1 MQEPLVWLKS
11 IASLKSGSG
20 IARTAGD
27 QAGLEINDVDRY
39 GAALALRLFDWF
51 AEVGIDDFETAYAV
65 ANRAATF
72 LWYVE
77 RHRDAEEMEEI
88 IGVAGGVKGVTLYA
102 VAGENR
108 FTLSLDAEEIDEWRC
123 ALQRNDAAELSA
135 AANRFIRK
143 LADAAGLPVEHI
155 EADQDDILNQV
166 RQMLE
171 EVDKGG

>member
-1 MQEPLVWLKS
+1 MIWLKS
-11 IASLKSGSG
+11 IAGLKSGSG
-20 IARTAGD
+20 IARVAGE
-27 QAGLEINDVDRY
+27 QSGMEINDVDRY
-39 GAALALRLFDWF
+39 GAALALHLFDWF
-51 AEVGIDDFETAYAV
+51 AEVGIDDFETACAV

-88 IGVAGGVKGVTLYA
+88 VGAADGVKGVTLYA

-108 FTLSLDAEEIDEWRC
+108 FTISLDAEEINEWRG
-123 ALQRNDAAELSA
+123 ALQRNDVAELNA

-143 LADAAGLPVEHI
+143 LADAAGVPV
-155 EADQDDILNQV
+155 DQIDANHDDVLNQV
-166 RQMLE
+166 RMMLE